1 MSVSETLMRYQ
12 LIISK
17 LKANPASLK
26 EINSILERESEFRG
40 YNLVR
45 DKRTFSRDLDAIRSL
60 YDIDIE
66 FNFSKGVY
74 EIVPDKQNDKN
85 LRMVE
90 AMDLFNALKISENI
104 ADVIHFEK
112 RRPMGSEHLSGLLH
126 AIKNRVQVKFT
137 YQKYWED
144 ELSGRI
150 ADPYAL
156 KEFKNRW
163 YVLAKDLKDNQIK
176 SFALDR
182 LSELELTQKKFQY
195 PEDFN
200 VNDHY
205 RYCFGIIGPNGHTP
219 TDVILSF
226 DNVQGKY
233 IKSLP
238 LHESQQ
244 ILIDNGQELQ
254 IKLNLYITH
263 DFIMELLSHGES
275 LKILKPDSL
284 IQEIKESLE
293 KALHQYQSID

>member
-1 MSVSETLMRYQ
+1 MSVSETLMRYH

-17 LKANPASLK
+17 LKTHPASLK
-26 EINSILERESEFRG
+26 EINKILERESEFRG

-45 DKRTFSRDLDAIRSL
+45 DKRTFKRDLDAIRSI

-66 FNFSKGVY
+66 FNFRKGVY
-74 EIVPDKQNDKN
+74 EIVQDEQNEKN
-85 LRMVE
+85 LRIVE
-90 AMDLFNALKISENI
+90 ALDLFNALKISENI
-104 ADVIHFEK
+104 SEVIHFEK
-112 RRPMGSEHLSGLLH
+112 RRPIGSEHLSGLLH

-137 YQKYWED
+137 YQKYWEH
-144 ELSGRI
+144 ELTSRI
-150 ADPYAL
+150 AEPYAL

-163 YVLAKDLKDNQIK
+163 YVLANDMKDNKVK

-182 LSELELTQKKFQY
+182 LTELELTKKKFQY
-195 PEDFN
+195 PEDFK

-205 RYCFGIIGPNGHTP
+205 RYCFGIISPEGDTP
-219 TDVILSF
+219 TEVILSF
-226 DNVQGKY
+226 DPIQGKY

-244 ILIDNGQELQ
+244 VLIDNEQELRIQ
-254 IKLNLYITH
+254 LTVFLTH
-263 DFIMELLSHGES
+263 DFFMELLSHGEN

-293 KALHQYQSID
+293 KTLQQY